1 MGLFDIYSDMM
12 RSIGDTMQGAD
23 PVGPVGAAGSM
34 LSALFGEAGV
44 FDQGRAGELGPLAAD
59 TAEVASVA
67 QAMLPRAR
75 QTPIIAGG
83 LQAVLAMQYLCG
95 WTNEPSDGEGYSA
108 SAQRFNEV
116 IDTLKS
122 AMPEQHWAGEAS
134 DAYRRA
140 NEHHC
145 RLAETMVDADLDVH
159 AALSAEAG
167 EVNNTRRILNNAATL
182 MGNAIA
188 PALVVQ
194 AIPEVGMGMSRA
206 IESAVVGVSLPTCLW
221 YMEQLS
227 EQSMRAAESIRNAT
241 LLYEEIA
248 DGQYSTRM

>member
-1 MGLFDIYSDMM
+1 
-12 RSIGDTMQGAD
+12 
-23 PVGPVGAAGSM
+23 
-34 LSALFGEAGV
+34 
-44 FDQGRAGELGPLAAD
+44 
-59 TAEVASVA
+59 
-67 QAMLPRAR
+67 
-75 QTPIIAGG
+75 
-83 LQAVLAMQYLCG
+83 
-95 WTNEPSDGEGYSA
+95 
-108 SAQRFNEV
+108 
-116 IDTLKS
+116 
-122 AMPEQHWAGEAS
+122 
-134 DAYRRA
+134 
-140 NEHHC
+140 
-145 RLAETMVDADLDVH
+145 MVDADLDVH